1 MNEFEEIEL
10 LLRKICFKVKVAGRY
25 VLKDFELTPSQFD
38 ILHSLYFEGPKRM
51 SDLSEKTGVTKSTM
65 TGLISRMETLD
76 YIKRVQSARD
86 RRVTLVQI
94 TSEGEKIIQSVIEKR
109 INFIRKSVENKV
121 NHTDM
126 LKNLREVY
134 QAIAEEFGQ
143 LDKS

>member
-10 LLRKICFKVKVAGRY
+10 LLRKICFKVKVVGRY

-38 ILHSLYFEGPKRM
+38 ILHNLYFEGPKRM

-65 TGLISRMETLD
+65 TGLISRMESLD

-94 TSEGEKIIQSVIEKR
+94 TSQGERIIQKVIEKR
-109 INFIRKSVENKV
+109 IDFIRRSTENK
-121 NHTDM
+121 TDHMAM

-134 QAIAEEFGQ
+134 QAVLEEFVQ
-143 LDKS
+143 LDRS